1 VNLDR
6 FWDEETAPH
15 GPKAHVLGQ
24 GIIYDGVRTLRTL
37 RNDIWGPFWP
47 RRNAPPTTGSEI
59 SGREMGLRNSLKT

>member
-1 VNLDR
+1 MNLDR

-37 RNDIWGPFWP
+37 WNDAGPVL
-47 RRNAPPTTGSEI
+47 ASEQFA
-59 SGREMGLRNSLKT
+59 TY